1 MKEKD
6 RPSAPAHPAAHPA
19 RNMIAIGIA
28 AAATVP
34 GLTLE
39 LGGFHPAPTL
49 RAILF
54 GLAIV
59 GAAFLLSW
67 AAEALQVDVSAG
79 LALGLLALIA
89 VLPEYIVDGTFAWRA
104 AEDPANAQYA
114 VANMTGA
121 NRILIGVAWP
131 MVVLIGW
138 VRFRRRTVELDDGHS
153 LELVVLLV
161 ASLYAVTIPFKD
173 TISLVDFGIL
183 LVIFAVYI
191 WRLSKLPAEE
201 PHLVG
206 PAKAIAALSKGARR
220 AVTMVLGVAAAIV
233 VLLVAEPFAEALI
246 ESGTELGIDEFL
258 LVQWLAPLASE
269 APEFVV
275 VAIFAWRGATT
286 AAMGTLVSSKINQ
299 WTLLV
304 GMLPLIYSI
313 ALGEP
318 SGLPLDDRQKDGL
331 LLTAAQTLAA
341 VALMLDRRL
350 GWRGASTLAVLFVA
364 QFFLR
369 DNVTAFTYAYFAI
382 AIVVTIVQR
391 VHIAETFR
399 DFVAGWRGELPTE
412 PSRPADADVAS

>member
-1 MKEKD
+1 VYERE
-6 RPSAPAHPAAHPA
+6 RPSAPVVPAPKPV
-19 RNMIAIGIA
+19 RNLVPIGIA
-28 AAATVP
+28 AAVTLP
-34 GLTLE
+34 GLVIE
-39 LGGFHPAPTL
+39 LGGFHPSPTV
-49 RAILF
+49 RAIVF
-54 GLAIV
+54 GTAIV

-104 AEDPANAQYA
+104 AEDPSQAQFA

-121 NRILIGVAWP
+121 NRILIGAAWP

-138 VRFRRRTVELDDGHS
+138 VRFRRRAVQLDDGHS
-153 LELVVLLV
+153 LELVILLV
-161 ASLYAVTIPFKD
+161 ASLYAITIPFKD
-173 TISLVDFGIL
+173 TISLVDLGV
-183 LVIFAVYI
+183 LVAIFAVYI

-220 AVTMVLGVAAAIV
+220 GVTIVMGVAAAGV

-246 ESGTELGIDEFL
+246 ETGTELGIDQFL

-313 ALGEP
+313 SLGEP
-318 SGLPLDDRQKDGL
+318 AGLPLDDRQKSEL
-331 LLTAAQTLAA
+331 LLTAAQTIAA

-350 GWRGASTLAVLFVA
+350 SWRGASALGVLFVA

-369 DNVTAFTYAYFAI
+369 DHLTAFTYVYFGLAI
-382 AIVVTIVQR
+382 IATIAQR
-391 VHIAETFR
+391 VHIVETFR
-399 DFVAGWRGELPTE
+399 DFVAGWRGEVATPA
-412 PSRPADADVAS
+412 PSHEA

>member
-1 MKEKD
+1 M
-6 RPSAPAHPAAHPA
+6 
-19 RNMIAIGIA
+19 
-28 AAATVP
+28 
-34 GLTLE
+34 
-39 LGGFHPAPTL
+39 
-49 RAILF
+49 
-54 GLAIV
+54 
-59 GAAFLLSW
+59 
-67 AAEALQVDVSAG
+67 
-79 LALGLLALIA
+79 
-89 VLPEYIVDGTFAWRA
+89 
-104 AEDPANAQYA
+104 
-114 VANMTGA
+114 
-121 NRILIGVAWP
+121 
-131 MVVLIGW
+131 
-138 VRFRRRTVELDDGHS
+138 
-153 LELVVLLV
+153 
-161 ASLYAVTIPFKD
+161 TIPFKD
-173 TISLVDFGIL
+173 TISLVDFGVL

-206 PAKAIAALSKGARR
+206 PAKAIAALSRGARR
-220 AVTMVLGVAAAIV
+220 AVTIVMGVAAAVV

-246 ESGTELGIDEFL
+246 ETGTELGIDEFL

-318 SGLPLDDRQKDGL
+318 SGLPLDDRQKDEL

-341 VALMLDRRL
+341 VAFMLDRRL
-350 GWRGASTLAVLFVA
+350 GWRGASVLAVLFVA

-369 DNVTAFTYAYFAI
+369 DHVTAFTYVYFAI
-382 AIVVTIVQR
+382 AIVVTIAQR

-399 DFVAGWRGELPTE
+399 DFLAGWRGEVPTE